1 MRFDKLKKQL
11 ELIILLSNGSNY
23 SVQDLCER
31 MDLSRRNLYYL
42 LDFIKHAGF
51 IVFKHEDIGEYFPM

>member
-31 MDLSRRNLYYL
+31 MDLSRRNLWYCLKKVCKPIFFLSLYL
-42 LDFIKHAGF
+42 ETLK
-51 IVFKHEDIGEYFPM
+51 